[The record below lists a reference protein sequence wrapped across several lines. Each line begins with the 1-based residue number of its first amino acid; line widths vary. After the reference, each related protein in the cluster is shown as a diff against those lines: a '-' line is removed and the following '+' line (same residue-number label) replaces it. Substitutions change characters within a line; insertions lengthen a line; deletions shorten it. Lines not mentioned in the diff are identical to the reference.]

1 MEQISNFLNLPFTD
15 PVLIFSLILLI
26 ILFAPLIFDKIKI
39 PHIVGLI
46 FAGALFGPNGLNVLA
61 YDSSFHLFGQV
72 GVLYIMFLAGI
83 DVDMNDFKQNKN
95 KSIVFGMYTFIIP
108 MLLGIATGIVL
119 MYLIYNNLSGG
130 EPITWVSGEA
140 SDSNT
145 LIKYCALSA
154 IVLASMY
161 ASNTLLAYPIVS
173 RFGVSR
179 NRSVNI
185 AVGGTIITTVLA
197 LLVLAIVLE
206 VARGEMNY
214 IFWLR
219 FIISLSIFG
228 FIIFYLFP
236 RIARWF
242 FKRYADNIVQY
253 IFVLAMVF
261 FASFLAK
268 LAGIEYIIGAFLAG
282 ITLNRLVPKQSPLMN
297 RIDFV

>member
-15 PVLIFSLILLI
+15 PVLIFSLVLSI
-26 ILFAPLIFDKIKI
+26 ILFAPLIFDKIRI

-46 FAGALFGPNGLNVLA
+46 LAGALFGPNGLDVLA

-83 DVDMNDFKQNKN
+83 DVDMNDLKQNKN
-95 KSIVFGMYTFIIP
+95 KSIVFGIYTFIVP

-140 SDSNT
+140 SDSST
-145 LIKYCALSA
+145 LLKYCTLSA

-185 AVGGTIITTVLA
+185 AVGGTIITDRKSTRLNSSHQ
-197 LLVLAIVLE
+197 IT
-206 VARGEMNY
+206 
-214 IFWLR
+214 
-219 FIISLSIFG
+219 S
-228 FIIFYLFP
+228 
-236 RIARWF
+236 
-242 FKRYADNIVQY
+242 YA
-253 IFVLAMVF
+253 VF
-261 FASFLAK
+261 C
-268 LAGIEYIIGAFLAG
+268 
-282 ITLNRLVPKQSPLMN
+282 
-297 RIDFV
+297 